1 MLTEVLSQEPNL
13 TYAYR
18 IQNTDV
24 MHSIWKS
31 PKILHLSFSILP
43 FPTIFCPIDIY
54 LSGSTVWPQALG
66 FQKWTIFGIFNKLH
80 CGMRLFFHFLN
91 TVAIFGLE

>member
-43 FPTIFCPIDIY
+43 FPTIFVQLIFTC
-54 LSGSTVWPQALG
+54 LVAL
-66 FQKWTIFGIFNKLH
+66 FDRKL
-80 CGMRLFFHFLN
+80 
-91 TVAIFGLE
+91 